1 MLHGNRNIK
10 CLIHNLD
17 NLLISGSEDG
27 SIKVWNYL
35 NGQFFSTLPNL
46 RSINSLVYLE
56 NMNKIASGSSDDL
69 VRIWPEIQTSNPIER
84 SRLEGHTNSILFMN
98 KKDDGILATESLDRT
113 VKIWNINSNVL
124 IQTLD
129 TNPAWTVLNAIVYYQ
144 R

>member
-1 MLHGNRNIK
+1 MLHVNRIIK

-56 NMNKIASGSSDDL
+56 NMNEIASGSSDDL
-69 VRIWPEIQTSNPIER
+69 VRIWPEIQTSNPIEI
-84 SRLEGHTNSILFMN
+84 SRLEIHTNSILFMN
-98 KKDDGILATESLDRT
+98 
-113 VKIWNINSNVL
+113 
-124 IQTLD
+124 
-129 TNPAWTVLNAIVYYQ
+129 
-144 R
+144 